1 MTALV
6 FRAATRDDLPAMIA
20 LIVDDQLGRSRDDAS
35 LPLDQ
40 RYVDAFAAIERD
52 ANQMLV
58 AVEQAG
64 ALIGCFQITFIPG
77 ISRRGAWRGQIE
89 SVRVARE
96 KRGAGLGTAMFEWAI
111 AECRRRG
118 CDLVQL
124 YTDKS
129 RKDAH
134 RFYERLGFTAS
145 HEGMKLAL

>member
-40 RYVDAFAAIERD
+40 RYLDAFAAIERD

-134 RFYERLGFTAS
+134 RFYERLGFKAS